1 LGLEQWY
8 ISQVI
13 KGLTNEEKQSMVRMI
28 TDEFITS
35 MSPQDRKDM
44 VKIVLPHIV
53 DRLMSGMTLGDRKE
67 LVETIVPLMIA
78 QVGAAKTAVHDQ
90 KEKKAHV
97 EEVKE
102 RH

>member
-1 LGLEQWY
+1 
-8 ISQVI
+8 
-13 KGLTNEEKQSMVRMI
+13 
-28 TDEFITS
+28 
-35 MSPQDRKDM
+35 
-44 VKIVLPHIV
+44 
-53 DRLMSGMTLGDRKE
+53 MTLGDRKE